1 MSPTRCPTLYTD
13 CKFSPYL
20 GSGSKESAGSWLRG
34 AGRGSEGEGGLGG
47 GGGGS
52 ERSKGRFGGRRLPE
66 GPGLGRRGR
75 PKSPERR
82 LRGGRC
88 AETCERVTTLNNLP
102 QKGSS
107 DIVLV
112 QHPMRCQLL
121 DIGSTVSKQHQDDQV
136 LHFVGRGARLRC

>member
-1 MSPTRCPTLYTD
+1 MSTKKVSPTRCPTLYTD

-88 AETCERVTTLNNLP
+88 AETCERVTTLNNLLLP
-102 QKGSS
+102 VPTKG
-107 DIVLV
+107 I
-112 QHPMRCQLL
+112 
-121 DIGSTVSKQHQDDQV
+121 IGHCFGSASNALSTP
-136 LHFVGRGARLRC
+136 